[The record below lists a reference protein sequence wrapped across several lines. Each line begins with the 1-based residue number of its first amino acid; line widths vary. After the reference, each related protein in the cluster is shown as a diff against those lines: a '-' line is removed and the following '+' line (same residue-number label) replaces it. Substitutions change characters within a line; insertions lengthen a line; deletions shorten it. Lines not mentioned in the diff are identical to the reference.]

1 MNRASEI
8 AQLEHELENLYA
20 SSAAM
25 QRGTFYFRTFV
36 RIVLV
41 GAVLVAVYSLV
52 IMSMP
57 GIALGA
63 IIASMAGAILIAFK
77 MNWIG
82 VLGWGIEGQ
91 RTGYVE
97 ATAIMIREREKR
109 LAELKGRQP

>member
-36 RIVLV
+36 P
-41 GAVLVAVYSLV
+41 VYSLV

-82 VLGWGIEGQ
+82 VLGWGIKGQ